1 MMSRILIFDPCSQ
14 QPTCADPENFLGGGE
29 AGEGV

>member
-1 MMSRILIFDPCSQ
+1 MMSRILSLDPCSQ
-14 QPTCADPENFLGGGE
+14 QPTCADPENFLGGE